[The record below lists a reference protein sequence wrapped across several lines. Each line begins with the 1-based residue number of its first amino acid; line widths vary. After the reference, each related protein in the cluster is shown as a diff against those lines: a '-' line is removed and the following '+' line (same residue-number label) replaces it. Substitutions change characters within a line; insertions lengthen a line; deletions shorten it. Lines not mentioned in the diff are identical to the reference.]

1 MTPFR
6 VKPTVMDATMFM
18 VQKIAD
24 SHLNQSVRAPTFG
37 GGGATSINPASLRR
51 SLLFSHLFS
60 EAPTWETKC
69 CFVCREGVGARAE
82 FKGRS
87 LGNL

>member
-51 SLLFSHLFS
+51 SLLFRIFFLKLLLGRQSVASCVGRGL
-60 EAPTWETKC
+60 
-69 CFVCREGVGARAE
+69 VREQSLRGVA
-82 FKGRS
+82 
-87 LGNL
+87 